1 METDD
6 LATYLSSLDRDSCY
20 RVDAV
25 YKECRLETTERVF
38 FVGENGAELG
48 PFVRK
53 HIDADAGLGG
63 AYETVFQAQR
73 SGVRLPHLPR
83 IVECFRKDG
92 RIVVVMEH
100 VEGETLAERVAR
112 LASPS
117 ARHDLARR
125 DFPEVCD
132 AVSELHEL
140 LDPPVIHR
148 DLKPSN
154 VMLSGDGASVTLID
168 LGIARAYRE
177 GANQD
182 TTHFGTRAYAPP
194 EQFGFGQT
202 GVTSDVYALGMLLFF
217 CLAGREPSA
226 RDREEAFS
234 GSGIPSSLRE
244 VVVRATRLDP
254 AVRFSTVREL
264 KEAFLS
270 ASSSAGEKDVPLQP
284 PTFEPERPALG
295 TLLSRVPGWLG
306 FIWDLVVLGAAGLLV
321 VGCVMGVAIP
331 TPSNASWPMW
341 YRCLSY
347 LVCLLPMLL
356 IGCYLLLDRRPLRR
370 EVPALARLSVRQ
382 ETRTGLLVILGL
394 FVVWVTASV
403 IAGV

>member
-25 YKECRLETTERVF
+25 LKQGRLETTERVF

-53 HIDADAGLGG
+53 YLAPGLGG
-63 AYETVFQAQR
+63 AYERIHAAQR
-73 SGVRLPHLPR
+73 DGMRLPHLPR
-83 IVECFRKDG
+83 IVECNRQG
-92 RIVVVMEH
+92 EQLVVVMEH
-100 VEGETLAERVAR
+100 VAGKTLADVAAASTDR
-112 LASPS
+112 L
-117 ARHDLARR
+117 DLTCWV
-125 DFPEVCD
+125 FPDLCD

-154 VMLSGDGASVTLID
+154 VMVSAGGVTLID
-168 LGIARAYRE
+168 LGIARTWRE
-177 GANQD
+177 GGEQD
-182 TTHFGTRAYAPP
+182 TTHLGTRAYAPP

-202 GVTSDVYALGMLLFF
+202 DVTSDVYALGMLLFF
-217 CLAGREPSA
+217 CLTGRDPVA
-226 RDREEAFS
+226 ADREEAFS
-234 GSGIPSSLRE
+234 DEGIPSSLRE
-244 VVVRATRLDP
+244 VIVHATQLDP
-254 AVRFSTVREL
+254 AARFSTVREL
-264 KEAFLS
+264 KAAFLS
-270 ASSSAGEKDVPLQP
+270 ASSDAGEKAVPLQP

-295 TLLSRVPGWLG
+295 TLLSRIPGWLG
-306 FIWDLVVLGAAGLLV
+306 FIWDLVVLGTAALLV

-331 TPSNASWPMW
+331 TPSNAAWPMW

-370 EVPALARLSVRQ
+370 EVPALARFTVRQ

-394 FVVWVTASV
+394 FVLWVVASV

>member
-25 YKECRLETTERVF
+25 LKQGRLETTERVF

-53 HIDADAGLGG
+53 HLAPGLGG
-63 AYETVFQAQR
+63 AYERIYAAQR
-73 SGVRLPHLPR
+73 DGMRLPHLPR
-83 IVECFRKDG
+83 IVECNRQG
-92 RIVVVMEH
+92 EQLVVVMEH
-100 VEGETLAERVAR
+100 VAGKTLADVTVAATDR
-112 LASPS
+112 L
-117 ARHDLARR
+117 DLTRQI
-125 DFPEVCD
+125 FPDLCD

-154 VMLSGDGASVTLID
+154 VMVSSGGVTLID
-168 LGIARAYRE
+168 LGIARTWRE
-177 GANQD
+177 GGEQD

-202 GVTSDVYALGMLLFF
+202 DVTSDVYALGMLLFF
-217 CLAGREPSA
+217 CLTGRDPVA
-226 RDREEAFS
+226 ADREEAFS
-234 GSGIPSSLRE
+234 GAGIPSSLRE
-244 VVVRATRLDP
+244 VIVRATQLDP
-254 AVRFSTVREL
+254 AARFSTVREL
-264 KEAFLS
+264 KAAFLS
-270 ASSSAGEKDVPLQP
+270 ASSDAGEKAVLLQP
-284 PTFEPERPALG
+284 PTFEQERQTLG

-306 FIWDLVVLGAAGLLV
+306 FIWDLVVLGTAGLLV

-331 TPSNASWPMW
+331 TPSNAAWPMW

-370 EVPALARLSVRQ
+370 EVPVLARFTVRQ
-382 ETRTGLLVILGL
+382 EARTGLLVILGL
-394 FVVWVTASV
+394 FVVWVAASV